1 MISGGVALTVVAIL
15 AGERLPDEP
24 TTRANLAMLY
34 LIVFGSFVAF
44 TAYLY
49 LLKNVRAA
57 LATSY
62 AYVNPP
68 VAVLLGVLFIDE
80 VVHGSELIAMTVI
93 LAGVGMITSGKKKRD

>member
-1 MISGGVALTVVAIL
+1 
-15 AGERLPDEP
+15 
-24 TTRANLAMLY
+24 
-34 LIVFGSFVAF
+34 
-44 TAYLY
+44 
-49 LLKNVRAA
+49 VRAA